1 MNNHSS
7 SQPVESSF
15 IPKAGLVPNPDAPTP
30 PLPNPIPI
38 SELPSPQLPNPPI
51 VLPPI
56 RFRSL
61 RGGCYLIRYTPVATG
76 PVLGFIHYDG
86 TMRVEHDGTNTI
98 ASGDLYLHRWFQF
111 PIPSLPPVEPNP
123 ALGIPVFPR
132 NRYRYYLRITQILEF
147 VTIGNSFTLGFER
160 YLFNHATNS
169 WTNEGAFTALMSW
182 TPAPLGYPSSSDYLT
197 GDVKDSTG
205 AVVGTLT
212 MGWVSSYLRRAV
224 MEIDRVSAS
233 EVPLNNGA
241 DTDWRTIFDQVG
253 WDLTVIESNSDVVEP
268 SGESWSDAEMHAAM
282 LARRDSANLDAE
294 WRYHVLCVRR
304 LDSTSRGIMYDNGG
318 TDSNNVPREGAG
330 ISSHWVVPNADP
342 WGLVK
347 NMRFG
352 TATAPYFRT
361 AVHEI
366 GHAMGLYHNTVD
378 MGIMNT
384 TDVIA
389 ASAVPPVQFPNNIQ
403 WSHAPDDR
411 KRLRHMPDQY
421 VRPGGTP
428 FGTSY
433 NTTPI
438 SPNDLIEEVEG
449 LELQVSP
456 LLEAVPIGAPMR
468 INFKLVNTTKQE
480 IPVPA
485 SLSLKSGFVKG
496 KVIDPSGTTRT
507 FKPVVLCVD
516 DEKLRLLK
524 PGKSMSHSMTLLR
537 GAQGSLFPL
546 SGLYRVIVEVEW
558 EVNGF
563 AVSTTGEA
571 SAMVTPPVDEEH
583 AKAALK
589 VLSTPDALLTLA
601 IGGDHLQE
609 GIETIQAALDNPV
622 LRPHYAIVEAKRV
635 GKRFG
640 KRKADLKAA
649 AELLDE
655 TAVLTELEIK
665 DAAELVKHGKK
676 DSGNQ
681 PVKELVKMLQDKV
694 NDVSAS
700 DEIVDLVQSL

>member
-1 MNNHSS
+1 
-7 SQPVESSF
+7 
-15 IPKAGLVPNPDAPTP
+15 
-30 PLPNPIPI
+30 
-38 SELPSPQLPNPPI
+38 
-51 VLPPI
+51 
-56 RFRSL
+56 
-61 RGGCYLIRYTPVATG
+61 
-76 PVLGFIHYDG
+76 
-86 TMRVEHDGTNTI
+86 MRVERDGTNTI
-98 ASGDLYLHRWFQF
+98 ASGDLYLHRSF
-111 PIPSLPPVEPNP
+111 PFPFPGPARPPIEPNP
-123 ALGIPVFPR
+123 ALGIPIFPR
-132 NRYRYYLRITQILEF
+132 SRYRYYVRVTQILEF
-147 VTIGNSFTLGFER
+147 VTVGNSFTLGFER
-160 YLFNHATNS
+160 YLFDHASST
-169 WTNEGAFTALMSW
+169 WTNEGTFTAVMSW

-197 GDVKDSTG
+197 GDLKDNTG
-205 AVVGTLT
+205 TVVGRLT

-224 MEIDRVSAS
+224 LEIDRVAAS
-233 EVPLNNGA
+233 EVPLNNSAGI
-241 DTDWRTIFDQVG
+241 DWRTIFDQVG
-253 WDLTVIESNSDVVEP
+253 WDLTVVESNSDVVEP

-282 LARRDSANLDAE
+282 LARRDSADLDRE
-294 WRYHVLCVRR
+294 WRYHVICVRR

-318 TDSNNVPREGAG
+318 TDSNNIPREGAG

-403 WSHAPDDR
+403 WSHAPDDQ

-433 NTTPI
+433 ATTPI
-438 SPNDLIEEVEG
+438 SPNDLVEEVEG

-468 INFKLVNTTKQE
+468 INFKLVNTTDQE

-485 SLSLKSGFVKG
+485 SLSLKSGFVQG
-496 KVIDPSGTTRT
+496 KVVDPSGTIRT
-507 FKPVVLCVD
+507 FKPIVLCVD

-524 PGKSMSHSMTLLR
+524 PGQSMKHSMTLLR
-537 GAQGSLFPL
+537 GAEGSLFPL
-546 SGLYRVIVEVEW
+546 SGLYRVIVEIEW
-558 EVNGF
+558 DVDGF
-563 AVSTTGEA
+563 ALSVTGET
-571 SAMVTPPVDEEH
+571 SAMVTPPVDEKH

-589 VLSTPDALLTLA
+589 ILSTPDALLTLA

-609 GIETIQAALDNPV
+609 GIEAIHAALDNPV
-622 LRPHYAIVEAKRV
+622 LHPHYAIVEAKRV

-649 AELLDE
+649 AELLDK
-655 TAVLTELEIK
+655 TAILTGSEIK
-665 DAAELVKHGKK
+665 DAAELVQPSKK
-676 DSGNQ
+676 DAGNQ

-694 NDVSAS
+694 NDVDAS
-700 DEIVDLVQSL
+700 DAIVEMVQSL